1 VSQWGYVI
9 AGWAV
14 SAVAIVGYAAAVIA
28 RGRALS
34 RRVPPERR
42 RWMSDS

>member
-1 VSQWGYVI
+1 MSGWGYVI

-14 SAVAIVGYAAAVIA
+14 TVVAIVAYAAVVIA

-34 RRVPPERR
+34 RRVPPEAR
-42 RWMSDS
+42 RWM

>member
-1 VSQWGYVI
+1 MNWGYVI
-9 AGWAV
+9 FGW
-14 SAVAIVGYAAAVIA
+14 SVAIAAVVIYTVVILA

-42 RWMSDS
+42 RWM